1 MVGQWLIR
9 FATSPVPPN
18 SSFSDLPALIKKTQ
32 WSRPFIVKGLGIH
45 SSPPFSG
52 SEQNSQDMEPD
63 AKKIQSFVP
72 WLVPSVMVWST
83 VLILCWYCC
92 HLTVKFCSS
101 PQNLNRRR
109 GLIHTFKA
117 KAQAYRRYLIM
128 SVITRLGALYMEF
141 THSSGDNA
149 KVWQIW
155 LCRYVP
161 EDLSAFL
168 LVSLNPPQLPRQN
181 QNQMCLDWS
190 DGGWLFTFRRGQ
202 AATRFL
208 VWV

>member
-1 MVGQWLIR
+1 
-9 FATSPVPPN
+9 
-18 SSFSDLPALIKKTQ
+18 
-32 WSRPFIVKGLGIH
+32 
-45 SSPPFSG
+45 
-52 SEQNSQDMEPD
+52 MEPD

-101 PQNLNRRR
+101 PQNLNRRQ

-117 KAQAYRRYLIM
+117 KEQAYRRYLIM

-202 AATRFL
+202 AETRFL